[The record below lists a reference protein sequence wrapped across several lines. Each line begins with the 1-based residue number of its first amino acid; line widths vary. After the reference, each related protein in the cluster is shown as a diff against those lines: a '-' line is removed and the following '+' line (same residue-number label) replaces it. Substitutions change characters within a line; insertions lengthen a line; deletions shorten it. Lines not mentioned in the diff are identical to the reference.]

1 MTEGEGISQRTFM
14 HNSVCTDNSV
24 VIPRGKGARVGWEW
38 WAKGEKMGTSVIMP
52 TMKLKNISLK
62 QCLL

>member
-52 TMKLKNISLK
+52 TIKIKL
-62 QCLL
+62 